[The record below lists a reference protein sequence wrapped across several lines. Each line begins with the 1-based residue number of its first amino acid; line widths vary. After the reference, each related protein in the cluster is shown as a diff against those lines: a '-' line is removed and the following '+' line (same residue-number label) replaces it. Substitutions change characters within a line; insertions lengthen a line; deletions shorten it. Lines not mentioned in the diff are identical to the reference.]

1 RQPKTQRQATSTH
14 RENSPKPFGIS
25 RGSPRLR
32 MFRRYLRRRL
42 LPKARRGLRSPI
54 LMLAQPSRFLR
65 GLLLCASLSNPS
77 LPANSLKLSWICA
90 PQAGRSKS
98 PLHQTPSR
106 SCLPRADQT
115 SEMTSLGWTTR
126 EAHSD
131 RNRARSQNSFFQRW
145 MYPLNQQNR
154 FRRPFRLSNRDPAPK
169 AHLLVNFYRLPEAPQ
184 TKVQAK

>member
-1 RQPKTQRQATSTH
+1 
-14 RENSPKPFGIS
+14 
-25 RGSPRLR
+25 
-32 MFRRYLRRRL
+32 
-42 LPKARRGLRSPI
+42 
-54 LMLAQPSRFLR
+54 
-65 GLLLCASLSNPS
+65 
-77 LPANSLKLSWICA
+77 
-90 PQAGRSKS
+90 
-98 PLHQTPSR
+98 
-106 SCLPRADQT
+106 
-115 SEMTSLGWTTR
+115 MTSLGWTIR